1 MATGTATAPARNGR
15 AAPPKFQPGFEPE
28 VIALKAIPGKGVTG
42 YSGDQVLF
50 HLTDNRPWY
59 AEIYVAQ
66 KIEQARIQAGEPF
79 EVSKVQKQRG
89 GRTITEVDVKAVIP
103 EDPTPSQGQSAG
115 AGSSPRETANRHQ
128 LDPTPSRIPVATA
141 SVAAPAA
148 VAPPMNSHGETS
160 KMHLTRCYQDAVD
173 VAMAAVAYAK
183 DRGLMIAP
191 EFADLRAMA
200 ATICIS
206 ESGRR

>member
-1 MATGTATAPARNGR
+1 
-15 AAPPKFQPGFEPE
+15 
-28 VIALKAIPGKGVTG
+28 
-42 YSGDQVLF
+42 
-50 HLTDNRPWY
+50 
-59 AEIYVAQ
+59 
-66 KIEQARIQAGEPF
+66 
-79 EVSKVQKQRG
+79 
-89 GRTITEVDVKAVIP
+89 
-103 EDPTPSQGQSAG
+103 
-115 AGSSPRETANRHQ
+115 
-128 LDPTPSRIPVATA
+128 
-141 SVAAPAA
+141 
-148 VAPPMNSHGETS
+148 MNSHGETS

>member
-89 GRTITEVDVKAVIP
+89 GRTITEVDVKRLSQKIRRPHRVKARAPDHLQGKQQIATNWILP
-103 EDPTPSQGQSAG
+103 RPGYPSQLPP
-115 AGSSPRETANRHQ
+115 SP
-128 LDPTPSRIPVATA
+128 
-141 SVAAPAA
+141 
-148 VAPPMNSHGETS
+148 
-160 KMHLTRCYQDAVD
+160 HLP
-173 VAMAAVAYAK
+173 
-183 DRGLMIAP
+183 LLP
-191 EFADLRAMA
+191 
-200 ATICIS
+200 
-206 ESGRR
+206 RR